1 MTMKRTII
9 VSIIVSMSLAFV
21 LSAVLPLFKIE
32 PVYAQ
37 SIDNSLAEKQRL
49 GTNNI
54 FSPQGVHILFGNG
67 QNATL
72 DLEFIVL
79 GSNNNTSQGAQ
90 NGSVVFKN
98 PDYGLSDTNAILS
111 VGQNFRINSTTDQDL
126 KYTSANVRLVPIASL
141 PPGTKLSDIDPETDL
156 IQQTPL
162 ISLGSYQGG
171 VGTFVIPQTTRSGY
185 YIIDVS
191 LHYPSLGMTTVH
203 TALVRITSG
212 GGIVSG
218 GTTPRALPIR

>member
-1 MTMKRTII
+1 
-9 VSIIVSMSLAFV
+9 MSSAFV

-79 GSNNNTSQGAQ
+79 GNNNNTSQGTQ
-90 NGSVVFKN
+90 NSSVVIKN

-162 ISLGSYQGG
+162 IPLGAYQGN
-171 VGTFVIPQTTRSGY
+171 VSSFTIPQVVRPGNY
-185 YIIDVS
+185 LIDVH
-191 LHYPSLGMTTVH
+191 LHYPSLGITTVYSG
-203 TALVRITSG
+203 LVKIVNSG
-212 GGIVSG
+212 RVVPTG
-218 GTTPRALPIR
+218 ALPR

>member
-9 VSIIVSMSLAFV
+9 VSTIVSMSLAFI
-21 LSAVLPLFKIE
+21 LSAILPLFKIE

-90 NGSVVFKN
+90 NSSAVIKN

-111 VGQNFRINSTTDQDL
+111 VGQNFRINSTTDQNI
-126 KYTSANVRLVPIASL
+126 KYTTANVRLVPIASL
-141 PPGTKLSDIDPETDL
+141 TPGTKLSDIDPETDL
-156 IQQTPL
+156 IQQTP
-162 ISLGSYQGG
+162 IIPLGSYQGG
-171 VGTFVIPQTTRSGY
+171 VGTFVIPQTARSSY

-191 LHYPSLGMTTVH
+191 LHYPSLGLTTVNS
-203 TALVRITSG
+203 ALVRITSS

-218 GTTPRALPIR
+218 GATPRALPSR

>member
-21 LSAVLPLFKIE
+21 LGAVLPLFKIE
-32 PVYAQ
+32 PLHAQ

-79 GSNNNTSQGAQ
+79 GSNNNTSQGTQ
-90 NGSVVFKN
+90 NSSVVIKN

-162 ISLGSYQGG
+162 IPLGSYQGN
-171 VGTFVIPQTTRSGY
+171 VSSIVIPQTTHPGY
-185 YIIDVS
+185 YLIDVH
-191 LHYPSLGMTTVH
+191 LHYPSLGITTVYS
-203 TALVRITSG
+203 ALLRVVNSVGVIPA
-212 GGIVSG
+212 
-218 GTTPRALPIR
+218 GTIPAR

>member
-1 MTMKRTII
+1 
-9 VSIIVSMSLAFV
+9 MSSAFV

-79 GSNNNTSQGAQ
+79 GNNNNTSQGTQ
-90 NGSVVFKN
+90 NSSVVIKN

-141 PPGTKLSDIDPETDL
+141 PAGTKLSDIDPETDL

-162 ISLGSYQGG
+162 IPLGAYQGN
-171 VGTFVIPQTTRSGY
+171 VSSFTIPQAVRPGNY
-185 YIIDVS
+185 LIDVH
-191 LHYPSLGMTTVH
+191 LHYPSLGITTVYSG
-203 TALVRITSG
+203 LVKIVNSG
-212 GGIVSG
+212 RVVPTG
-218 GTTPRALPIR
+218 ALPR

>member
-1 MTMKRTII
+1 MKKI
-9 VSIIVSMSLAFV
+9 VIVLVIVLLSLSSAFV

-32 PVYAQ
+32 PVHAQ

-79 GSNNNTSQGAQ
+79 GSNNNTSQGTQ
-90 NGSVVFKN
+90 NSSVVIKN
-98 PDYGLSDTNAILS
+98 PDYGLSGTNSTVSI
-111 VGQNFRINSTTDQDL
+111 GRNFMIDSTTDQGL
-126 KYTSANVRLVPIASL
+126 KYTSANVRLIPIASL

-162 ISLGSYQGG
+162 IPLGTYQGN
-171 VGTFVIPQTTRSGY
+171 VSSIVIPQTTHPGY
-185 YIIDVS
+185 YLIDVH
-191 LHYPSLGMTTVH
+191 LHYPSLGITTVYS
-203 TALVRITSG
+203 ALLRVGNSIG
-212 GGIVSG
+212 VIPA
-218 GTTPRALPIR
+218 GTIPARQ